1 MHLMKNHS
9 LNIVLFITFL
19 IVCAIG
25 FISCNKEDHKSA
37 QHHSKK
43 INENIKP
50 DTLTEN
56 KILKDSI
63 VNDSILFSNTGQ
75 IKKNKDTTYISLIFK
90 LYDSVKKHSET
101 DLLIIG
107 KYSNHQYTSFDDV
120 EIESLKN
127 LKKSSSF
134 ERLKRNRNFS
144 AFKNGKK
151 IADYTLIGAKF
162 ELFSCSSLAVGIA
175 NNIKVSTHK
184 RNNNSN
190 RGYKGY
196 SNSKR
201 VDITFKNYIALNNDS
216 TDSKSNHSNILNFK
230 LNANQ
235 LKDIKAIISKGFIDS
250 MGIKK
255 IENKDI
261 KITARRITK
270 KRETYLIV
278 RYHHDTDSLCLSSI
292 HVIRYKNKKMTDIL
306 KLNNTNSID
315 AWGAGYS
322 LFDVLDIDGDG
333 NNEIIFEVGYYES
346 TGFEIYKLINNQFK
360 QVLSV
365 VPWGC

>member
-1 MHLMKNHS
+1 MVCT
-9 LNIVLFITFL
+9 IVFL
-19 IVCAIG
+19 
-25 FISCNKEDHKSA
+25 SCNKGDHKSSQ
-37 QHHSKK
+37 QHPE
-43 INENIKP
+43 NEDENNKP
-50 DTLTEN
+50 DTTTE
-56 KILKDSI
+56 KIILNDSI
-63 VNDSILFSNTGQ
+63 VNDSILFSNTGKI
-75 IKKNKDTTYISLIFK
+75 IKNEDTTYISLIFK

-107 KYSNHQYTSFDDV
+107 KCSNQQYTPFDDV

-127 LKKSSSF
+127 LKKTSSF

-151 IADYTLIGAKF
+151 IADYNLIGAKV

-175 NNIKVSTHK
+175 NNNKVSNHK
-184 RNNNSN
+184 RKSNSN
-190 RGYKGY
+190 HGYKGY
-196 SNSKR
+196 SNRKK
-201 VDITFKNYIALNNDS
+201 VDITFKNYIALNNIP
-216 TDSKSNHSNILNFK
+216 TDSKSYQSNILKFK

-235 LKDIKAIISKGFIDS
+235 LEEIKALISKGYIDS

-255 IENKDI
+255 IENKDL
-261 KITARRITK
+261 KITTRRITK
-270 KRETYLIV
+270 KGGTYFIV

-292 HVIRYKNKKMTDIL
+292 HIIRYKNKMMTDIL
-306 KLNNTNSID
+306 KLNNTNAKD

>member
-1 MHLMKNHS
+1 MKNHS
-9 LNIVLFITFL
+9 LNIVLFFTFL
-19 IVCAIG
+19 IVCAVG
-25 FISCNKEDHKSA
+25 FLSCNKGDHKSSQ
-37 QHHSKK
+37 QHSED
-43 INENIKP
+43 ENGNNKP
-50 DTLTEN
+50 DTTIE
-56 KILKDSI
+56 KTILNDSI

-75 IKKNKDTTYISLIFK
+75 IKKNEDTTYISLIFK

-107 KYSNHQYTSFDDV
+107 KCTNQQYTPFEDV
-120 EIESLKN
+120 DIESLKN
-127 LKKSSSF
+127 LKNSNSF
-134 ERLKRNRNFS
+134 DLLKRNRNFS

-151 IADYTLIGAKF
+151 IADYAIIGATY

-175 NNIKVSTHK
+175 NNIKASTHK
-184 RNNNSN
+184 RKNNSN
-190 RGYKGY
+190 HGYKGY
-196 SNSKR
+196 SNHKK
-201 VDITFKNYIALNNDS
+201 VDITFKNYIALNNVS
-216 TDSKSNHSNILNFK
+216 TDSKSYHSNLLKFK

-235 LKDIKAIISKGFIDS
+235 LEDIKAIISKGYIDS

-255 IENKDI
+255 IVTKDL
-261 KITARRITK
+261 KITARRITN
-270 KRETYLIV
+270 RRDTCLIV

-292 HVIRYKNKKMTDIL
+292 HIIRFKNKILTDIL
-306 KLNNTNSID
+306 KLNNTNAID

-333 NNEIIFEVGYYES
+333 INEIIFEVGYYES